1 MPMSVRSASESQCA
15 SSVLMV
21 RPARFGSNPATAPSN
36 RFQFT
41 DSDLAPRE
49 TQQRALAEFEELAL
63 ALARADVEV
72 CVVDDTPEPS
82 KPDAVFPNNWVSFH
96 ADGTVV
102 LYPMLAASRREERRE
117 DILATLVRQ
126 YGFRI
131 TRTVDLT
138 WHENDERYLEGT
150 GSLVL
155 DRVNR
160 LAYACLSPRTHLD
173 ALGDFAQQLDYEMA
187 SFDAVDAKGVPI
199 YHTNVLM
206 CLGQKFAVLCSATV
220 RDATRRAAICRI
232 IADTAHEAIDITL
245 EQMTAFAGNMLELRS
260 RKGEP
265 LLVLSAR
272 ALESLTREQRARLER
287 HARPL
292 AVSIPTI
299 ERYGGGSVRCMLAE
313 IHLPRRG

>member
-1 MPMSVRSASESQCA
+1 MTVRAPSEAQCA

-21 RPARFGSNPATAPSN
+21 RPAQFGSNPVTAASN
-36 RFQFT
+36 RFQYQ
-41 DSDLAPRE
+41 DSGVPPRE
-49 TQQRALAEFEELAL
+49 TQQRARAEFEELAL
-63 ALARADVEV
+63 ALSNANVEV
-72 CVVDDTPEPS
+72 CVVDDTPDPP

-102 LYPMLAASRREERRE
+102 LYPMLAGSRRHERRE
-117 DILATLVRQ
+117 DILAGLVREH
-126 YGFRI
+126 GFRI

-173 ALGDFAQQLDYEMA
+173 ALGDFAQQLDYDVA
-187 SFDAVDAKGVPI
+187 SFDAVDGAGVPI

-206 CLGQKFAVLCSATV
+206 CLGDSFAVLCAATIS
-220 RDATRRAAICRI
+220 DQERRAAVLQIL
-232 IADTAHEAIDITL
+232 ADTGHEAIDITPD
-245 EQMTAFAGNMLELRS
+245 QMTAFVGNMLELRS

-265 LLVLSAR
+265 LVVMSTR
-272 ALESLTREQRARLER
+272 SLESLTREQRTRLER
-287 HARPL
+287 HARPV
-292 AVSIPTI
+292 AASIPTI

>member
-1 MPMSVRSASESQCA
+1 
-15 SSVLMV
+15 MV
-21 RPARFGSNPATAPSN
+21 RPARFGSNPVTAASN
-36 RFQFT
+36 RFQYQ
-41 DSDLAPRE
+41 DSGVPPRE
-49 TQQRALAEFEELAL
+49 TQQRARDEFEELAL
-63 ALARADVEV
+63 TLSNADVEV
-72 CVVDDTPEPS
+72 CVVEDTPDPP

-96 ADGTVV
+96 ADGSVV

-117 DILATLVRQ
+117 DILAALVREH
-126 YGFRI
+126 GFRI
-131 TRTVDLT
+131 TRTIDLT
-138 WHENDERYLEGT
+138 WHEHDERYLEGT

-160 LAYACLSPRTHLD
+160 LAYVCLSPRTHLD
-173 ALGDFAQQLDYEMA
+173 ALGDFAQQLDYEVA
-187 SFDAVDAKGVPI
+187 SFDAVDAAGVPI

-206 CLGQKFAVLCSATV
+206 CLGESFAVLCGATI
-220 RDATRRAAICRI
+220 RDEARRAAMLKI
-232 IADTAHEAIDITL
+232 IADTERETIDITL
-245 EQMTAFAGNMLELRS
+245 EQMAAFAGNMLELRS
-260 RKGEP
+260 RTGEP
-265 LLVLSAR
+265 ILVLSGR

>member
-1 MPMSVRSASESQCA
+1 MTVRAPFEAQCA

-21 RPARFGSNPATAPSN
+21 RPAQFGSNPVTAASN
-36 RFQFT
+36 RFQYQ
-41 DSDLAPRE
+41 DSGVPPRE
-49 TQQRALAEFEELAL
+49 TQQRAREEFEELAL
-63 ALARADVEV
+63 TLYNADVEV
-72 CVVDDTPEPS
+72 CVVEDTPDPS

-96 ADGTVV
+96 ADGSVV

-117 DILATLVRQ
+117 DILAALVREH
-126 YGFRI
+126 GFRI
-131 TRTVDLT
+131 TRTIDLT
-138 WHENDERYLEGT
+138 WHERDERYLEGT

-173 ALGDFAQQLDYEMA
+173 ALGDFAQQLDYEVA
-187 SFDAVDAKGVPI
+187 TFDAVDAAGVPI

-206 CLGQKFAVLCSATV
+206 CLGQSFAVICGATI
-220 RDATRRAAICRI
+220 RDETRRAAMLKI
-232 IADTAHEAIDITL
+232 IADTGREIIDITL
-245 EQMTAFAGNMLELRS
+245 GQMTAFAGNMLELRS

-265 LLVLSAR
+265 IVVLSGR
-272 ALESLTREQRARLER
+272 ALESLTREQRAGLER

-292 AVSIPTI
+292 AVPIPTI